1 MQGYV
6 ARKGDRYY
14 AVIYEGLDPATGRE
28 RRRWHPA
35 GTDRAEAQRLATR
48 LAAKRAGDGE
58 RHSGLTLGV
67 YLTQQWIPAK
77 QINLQPSTWD
87 AYRRNIEL
95 HVVPHLGRMPLRRLR
110 AEHLET
116 LYTRLLVEGRVDGD
130 GGLAA
135 KTVLEI
141 HGILRKALGDATR
154 RGLVVRNVAADA
166 HAPKR
171 RSSETTEL
179 RAWNAQQLRAFL
191 DVAQTHRLFAAF
203 WLAANTG
210 MRRSELLGLRW
221 NDLDL
226 NATRLSVNRA
236 LISVAYELHESA
248 GKTRNSRRMVDLDP
262 KTVAILRD
270 WQEGQRSEHG
280 KLGIEREN
288 GYVFTKPD
296 GSPVHPDV
304 FRQTFD
310 RLVARAGVPRIRLHD
325 LRHTHATLLLKERIP
340 TKVVSE
346 RLGHATPAFTMATY
360 QHVMPGMQA
369 EAARVFAGLLE
380 PSTGFHPVEDR

>member
-1 MQGYV
+1 M
-6 ARKGDRYY
+6 
-14 AVIYEGLDPATGRE
+14 
-28 RRRWHPA
+28 
-35 GTDRAEAQRLATR
+35 TR
-48 LAAKRAGDGE
+48 LEQLFDEYAQCPWLDNLTRSYLRDGTLARVIADGTPGCHGE
-58 RHSGLTLGV
+58 PHHLRPGHSG
-67 YLTQQWIPAK
+67 
-77 QINLQPSTWD
+77 
-87 AYRRNIEL
+87 
-95 HVVPHLGRMPLRRLR
+95 LRRLR
-110 AEHLET
+110 RPVPLAHH
-116 LYTRLLVEGRVDGD
+116 RGQHSGRRMVARWRGD
-130 GGLAA
+130 Q
-135 KTVLEI
+135 
-141 HGILRKALGDATR
+141 RRDATR
-154 RGLVVRNVAADA
+154 RGLMVRNVAVDA

-191 DVAQTHRLFAAF
+191 DLAETHRLFPAF

-221 NDLDL
+221 DDLDL
-226 NATRLSVNRA
+226 DATRLSVNRA

-248 GKTRNSRRMVDLDP
+248 GKTRNSRRMIDLDT
-262 KTVAILRD
+262 KTVTILRD
-270 WQEGQRSEHG
+270 WQEDQQCEHE
-280 KLGIEREN
+280 KLGIEHEN

-296 GSPVHPDV
+296 GGPVHPDV

-346 RLGHATPAFTMATY
+346 RLGHATPAFTMVTY
-360 QHVMPGMQA
+360 QHVMQA

-380 PSTGFHPVEDR
+380 PSPGFHPVEDR